1 MVLFFACIFVVSMYA
16 IINFKEIRQMSLKY
30 PTTSKTLLDKIA
42 SGDEISWNDVYEKY
56 SLSL

>member
-1 MVLFFACIFVVSMYA
+1 MVLFFACIFVVSVYV

-42 SGDEISWNDVYEKY
+42 SGDEISWNDFYEKY
-56 SLSL
+56 SLYL